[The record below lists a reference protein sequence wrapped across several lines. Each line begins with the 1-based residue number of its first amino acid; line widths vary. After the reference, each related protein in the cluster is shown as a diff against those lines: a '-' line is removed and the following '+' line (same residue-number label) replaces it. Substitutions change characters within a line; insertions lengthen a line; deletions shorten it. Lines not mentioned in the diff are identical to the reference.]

1 MNTFPSPLDVGLV
14 DWGDTA
20 KGRGN
25 SGLTCPNT
33 GHNSFD
39 DEPWILKLVEFTR
52 KVLQQD
58 RVRLIGVCFGHQII
72 GRALDQKVG
81 RSDRGWEV
89 SVTPMQLT
97 EKGRELFGVQEVVSI
112 PSCQHGYEQGAIA
125 DLARFPF
132 EGYPPNAPRHRL
144 YLPAFG
150 GAAGPLATLRCAGH
164 V

>member
-1 MNTFPSPLDVGLV
+1 MLFCLVGVVSLPLRYIACGGL
-14 DWGDTA
+14 
-20 KGRGN
+20 GRYCKREGRF
-25 SGLTCPNT
+25 GADLEPNT

-112 PSCQHGYEQGAIA
+112 
-125 DLARFPF
+125 RFLLTCP
-132 EGYPPNAPRHRL
+132 
-144 YLPAFG
+144 
-150 GAAGPLATLRCAGH
+150 
-164 V
+164 